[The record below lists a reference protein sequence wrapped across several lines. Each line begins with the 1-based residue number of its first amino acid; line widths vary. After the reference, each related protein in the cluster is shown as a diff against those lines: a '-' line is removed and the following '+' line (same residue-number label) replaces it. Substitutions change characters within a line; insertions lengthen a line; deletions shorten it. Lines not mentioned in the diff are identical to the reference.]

1 MVNEQQ
7 EYQQQ
12 QQLIASETPDEPA
25 LNATLSQNVHK
36 PEDILDHLGA
46 RHRRLVLAIVS
57 CSFVWC
63 FGAVSIMA
71 SAFTSI
77 DCGNCTDSMQTIVS
91 EVVMMAF

>member
-7 EYQQQ
+7 EHQQQQ
-12 QQLIASETPDEPA
+12 QQLIASEAPAEPA
-25 LNATLSQNVHK
+25 LNATPRNVRK
-36 PEDILDHLGA
+36 PEDVLDHLGA

-63 FGAVSIMA
+63 FGAVSIME
-71 SAFTSI
+71 SAFVSI
-77 DCGNCTDSMQTIVS
+77 DCGNCTDSMKTIVS